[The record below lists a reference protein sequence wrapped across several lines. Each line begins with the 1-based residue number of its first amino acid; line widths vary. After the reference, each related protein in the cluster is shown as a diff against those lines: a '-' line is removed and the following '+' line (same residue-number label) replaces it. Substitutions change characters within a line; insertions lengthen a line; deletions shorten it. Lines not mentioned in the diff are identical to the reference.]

1 MWTTATVM
9 ARSTTRRFIAN
20 TRHRTALTR
29 QQRPYTM
36 AIARQV
42 SPFISDGLVMH
53 EDPNANS
60 TVSYEKAHEQHQAY
74 LRTLRTILPTL
85 ALPALDHHPDC
96 VFVEDCLVAVGN
108 TVVVTRPGHVSREG
122 EVASLRDVVMQLGMN
137 VVNMM
142 TDDDSSNDSN
152 KPRVDGGDVLYT
164 GRHMYVGLSERT
176 NAAGV
181 QFLESAFPE
190 LSVVPVWMPPRSALH
205 LKSVVTH
212 LDDETL
218 VAPTSDVGTSV
229 LSNMLDSGGYEVI
242 RLPNTLMCNVVVVN
256 GSHVLAQDADCEESK
271 ALLIAACQERN
282 LKIHWLDT
290 SELAKVDGA
299 LTCCSVLLDC

>member
-1 MWTTATVM
+1 
-9 ARSTTRRFIAN
+9 
-20 TRHRTALTR
+20 
-29 QQRPYTM
+29 
-36 AIARQV
+36 
-42 SPFISDGLVMH
+42 MH
-53 EDPNANS
+53 EDPNN
-60 TVSYEKAHEQHQAY
+60 TEVSYTKAHEQHQVY

-108 TVVVTRPGHVSREG
+108 TVVVTRPGHASREG
-122 EVASLRDVVMQLGMN
+122 EVASLHDVVVQLGMN
-137 VVNMM
+137 VVSMM
-142 TDDDSSNDSN
+142 SQDAA
-152 KPRVDGGDVLYT
+152 RLDGGDVLYT

-181 QFLESAFPE
+181 QFLESTFPE
-190 LSVVPVWMPPRSALH
+190 LSVVPVRMPPNSALH

-218 VAPTSDVGTSV
+218 VAPTSEVGTRV

-242 RLPNTLMCNVVVVN
+242 RLPNTLMCNVVVLN

-271 ALLIAACQERN
+271 ALLSAACLERN
-282 LKIHWLDT
+282 LKMHWLDT